1 MAEVDVYSRAS
12 KQTSRRY
19 SNLSGVTSRQ
29 NFPDLRIESGP
40 FSKGKDLQIFS
51 FIEIELPTESR
62 VTLQLFDNA
71 GQEVLRPLN
80 DVLLQEGI
88 HQITFSPESGTHTPR
103 LYRLCVK
110 SEGKVC
116 VDVKRLR

>member
-1 MAEVDVYSRAS
+1 MADVDVYSRAS

-19 SNLSGVTSRQ
+19 SHLSGIVSRQ

-40 FSKGKDLQIFS
+40 HSQGKDLKIFS
-51 FIEIELPTESR
+51 FIEFELPTESL

-71 GQEVLRPLN
+71 GQEVLRLLH
-80 DVLLQEGI
+80 DVLFHAGI
-88 HQITFSPESGTHTPR
+88 HQITFSPESGTHAPH